1 MRKVKIIEE
10 ERKEVFEQA
19 VEYFL
24 GDSQVD
30 IVDFKYSVT
39 DTKYSAL
46 FIYRRPSSEG

>member
-1 MRKVKIIEE
+1 MRKIMIIEE
-10 ERKEVFEQA
+10 TIKEVFESK

-30 IVDFKYSVT
+30 IVEFKYAVT